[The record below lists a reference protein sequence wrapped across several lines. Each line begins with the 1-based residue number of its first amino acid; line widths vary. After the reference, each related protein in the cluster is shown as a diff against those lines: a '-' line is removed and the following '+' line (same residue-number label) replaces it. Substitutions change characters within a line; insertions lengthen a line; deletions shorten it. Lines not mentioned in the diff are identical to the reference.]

1 MNYPIFFNAK
11 SSQNLFELQ
20 ENFRFI
26 SELYSKKKLPKILM
40 FSGIKGSGKS
50 TLVNHFLYSI
60 FDEKNYNISNYS
72 FSGNSIFF
80 NQFQNNT
87 FSNIIYISGAD
98 FKSVKIEDI
107 RNLKTRIL
115 QSTISNKDRFIVFD
129 DVELF
134 NHNSLNALLKIIE
147 EPSKKNYF
155 FLIYNKSKP
164 LIETINSRAL
174 EVKIILN
181 ETQRLKIIEKLVKFF
196 KIEVILDPK
205 SSQLSPGSFV
215 KFNHICN
222 EYSILPTNDFIKN
235 LTLLLNLYKKNKD
248 ILFINLAFF
257 ITDYFFKNLKDKN
270 LSKNNKIFEIK
281 NYIFKNLNNFI
292 LYNINQNS
300 LINDINHKLNYE

>member
-50 TLVNHFLYSI
+50 TLVNHFLFSI
-60 FDEKNYNISNYS
+60 FDEKNYNINNYT
-72 FSGNSIFF
+72 FSGNSIFL
-80 NQFQNNT
+80 NQFENNT

-98 FKSVKIEDI
+98 FKSVKVEDI

-129 DVELF
+129 DIELF

-164 LIETINSRAL
+164 LLETINSRTL

-181 ETQRLKIIEKLVKFF
+181 EAQRLNIIDKLVSLF
-196 KIEVILDPK
+196 KIDVVLDPK
-205 SSQLSPGSFV
+205 SSQLSPGNFV
-215 KFNHICN
+215 KFNYICN
-222 EYSILPTNDFIKN
+222 EYSISPTNDFVEN
-235 LTLLLNLYKKNKD
+235 LTILLNLYKKNKD

-257 ITDYFFKNLKDKN
+257 ITDFFFKNLKDKN
-270 LSKNNKIFEIK
+270 LSGNNRIFEIK
-281 NYIFKNLNNFI
+281 NYIFENLNSFI
-292 LYNINQNS
+292 LYNINQSS
-300 LINDINHKLNYE
+300 LINAINNKLNYE

>member
-235 LTLLLNLYKKNKD
+235 ITLLLNLYKKNKD
-248 ILFINLAFF
+248 PVFTNIILFLTN
-257 ITDYFFKNLKDKN
+257 DYFNKLKYDN
-270 LSKNNKIFEIK
+270 SFTTNKIIEYKIFVFENINK
-281 NYIFKNLNNFI
+281 FFLYNLNPNALLNVI
-292 LYNINQNS
+292 DNKIN
-300 LINDINHKLNYE
+300 ND